1 MAARPYSDAH
11 VQADVAKVRLRR
23 ALLRKLTPG
32 IAKLNA
38 QMPTAIAFELGGV
51 AEESA
56 DSRASVIAVVPLM
69 IILMLTLLMLQ
80 LQSFQSLAMVSSSC
94 RSV

>member
-1 MAARPYSDAH
+1 
-11 VQADVAKVRLRR
+11 
-23 ALLRKLTPG
+23 
-32 IAKLNA
+32 
-38 QMPTAIAFELGGV
+38 MPAGYRIELGGV

-80 LQSFQSLAMVSSSC
+80 LQSFPAL
-94 RSV
+94 RW